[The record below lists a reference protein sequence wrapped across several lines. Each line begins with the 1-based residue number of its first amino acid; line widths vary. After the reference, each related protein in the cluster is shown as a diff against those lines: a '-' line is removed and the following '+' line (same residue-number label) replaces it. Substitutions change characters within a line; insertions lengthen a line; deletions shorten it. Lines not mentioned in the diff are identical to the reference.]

1 MRQDILSDNFTF
13 GILAVS
19 SGRYLKPV
27 GFIGSNPTLKE
38 QWRAQSPKQSDGT
51 FSEPKSKLGGH
62 IQSGITKGLQCIL
75 VGKANKNFKTPCQKN
90 DRPERDVLGRKEQD
104 FKPINALY
112 QSEEQTHSLKTLM
125 VLVTMLSTCPSP
137 YCPQRLHSQL
147 SNQRPSRLPTK
158 ICV

>member
-13 GILAVS
+13 DILTVS

-62 IQSGITKGLQCIL
+62 IQSEITKGLQCIL

-90 DRPERDVLGRKEQD
+90 DRSERDVLGGKEQH

-125 VLVTMLSTCPSP
+125 AIGNYAIHLPIPLLSLAT
-137 YCPQRLHSQL
+137 SQPAF
-147 SNQRPSRLPTK
+147 QPTS
-158 ICV
+158 